1 MSKRLIRI
9 SSKDIFAS
17 LEKLLKI
24 EINAVMDN
32 GNTHFGKLESFTKEN
47 LLIRDTRNHAHLI
60 PLPSL
65 YEIVYDASSK

>member
-9 SSKDIFAS
+9 SSKNIFAS

-24 EINAVMDN
+24 EINAVLNN
-32 GNTHFGKLESFTKEN
+32 GNTHFGELESFTNES
-47 LLIRDTRNHAHLI
+47 LLIRDSRNHTHLI

-65 YEIVYDASSK
+65 YEIVYDANSK